1 MMITNTQ
8 PTGRML
14 RRRIIAAIL
23 AVSLLPV
30 LLLGVG
36 SWVVFGRLL
45 EEKAMDLQRAVVS
58 HHAESVDSFMQQQV
72 DMLSMIPGLCSM
84 SAILADGSPRAVL
97 QLLNESSNGAF
108 VDLGV
113 IDHLGRHRGYAGP
126 YDLLDKNY
134 AKEPWFHEVMKQ
146 GVFVSDVFLGFR
158 GVPHVII
165 AVRVTTESEPWILRA
180 TINSDR
186 LKANLLA
193 TPLGEHGD
201 VWLVNLDGELQS
213 DSRELTIL
221 EHAPLPALEPQQG
234 VREDKLEIDGESYL
248 IVSRWINN
256 GRWLLAAVQPEA
268 EVRAPIRRAILL
280 GGVVVVVAIVIVFFT
295 TLIATWRLTR
305 LIDKITLERDR
316 LQQAFNRSAK
326 LASVGELATGLAHEI
341 NNPLAIIGAE
351 QTNLRD
357 LLSDTNGGVSHKT
370 ELLESV
376 DLVDRQVK
384 RCASITT
391 RMLQFGRK
399 QAGEPRPT
407 VLLDRLTE
415 IVDGL
420 ERQLTLH
427 NVAVEFKIPTDLPPV
442 LTEPI
447 EFEQVMHNLF
457 ANALHAMPDGGAIT
471 LRAYPQLT
479 GNGWCILLEVSDTGT
494 GMSVEIAER
503 AFEPFFTTK
512 PVGQGTGLGLSVCY
526 GMVAGWGGEIELHS
540 QPGKGTTVRLQ
551 LPAASVSAPL
561 QEGVV

>member
-1 MMITNTQ
+1 
-8 PTGRML
+8 ML

-45 EEKAMDLQRAVVS
+45 DQKAMDLQRAVVS

-72 DMLSMIPGLCSM
+72 DMLTLIPGLSSM
-84 SAILADGSPRAVL
+84 SEILADGSPRAVL
-97 QLLNESSNGAF
+97 QQLNETSSGAF

-113 IDHLGRHRGYAGP
+113 IDHLGRHCGYTGP
-126 YDLLDKNY
+126 YELLDKKY
-134 AKEPWFHEVMKQ
+134 ANETWFREVMKQ
-146 GVFVSDVFLGFR
+146 GVYVSDVFLGFR

-165 AVRVTTESEPWILRA
+165 AVRVNTDSDPWILRA
-180 TINSDR
+180 TISSDR

-193 TPLGEHGD
+193 ASLGEHGD
-201 VWLVNLDGELQS
+201 VWLLNQDGELQS
-213 DSRELTIL
+213 DSRTLAIL
-221 EHAPLPALEPQQG
+221 EHAPLPMIEPFAG
-234 VREDKLEIDGESYL
+234 VREDKLAIDGEAYL
-248 IVSRWINN
+248 VVSRWINH

-268 EVRAPIRRAILL
+268 EVRAPIRRAMLL
-280 GGVVVVVAIVIVFFT
+280 GIAVVVIAIVIVFFT
-295 TLIATWRLTR
+295 TLFATWRLTR
-305 LIDKITLERDR
+305 LIDKTTDERDR

-326 LASVGELATGLAHEI
+326 LSSVGELATGLAHEI

-357 LLSDTNGGVSHKT
+357 LLAESNGHASHKS

-376 DLVDRQVK
+376 DRVDRQVK

-399 QAGEPRPT
+399 QAGESRPL
-407 VLLDRLTE
+407 VLLDRLSE

-427 NVAVEFKIPTDLPPV
+427 NITVDLKVPADLPQV

-457 ANALHAMPDGGAIT
+457 GNAMHAMPDGGTIT
-471 LRAYPQLT
+471 LRAYPNLT
-479 GNGWCILLEVSDTGT
+479 SNGWRVILEVSDTGS
-494 GMSVEIAER
+494 GMPAEIAER

-526 GMVAGWGGEIELHS
+526 GMVAGWGGEIQLHS
-540 QPGKGTTVRLQ
+540 QPGKGTTVRLL
-551 LPAASVSAPL
+551 LPAAEISASM
-561 QEGVV
+561 QEGVI